1 MFYKASGGSGQR
13 TLSVIPMD
21 VEGYTGQQL
30 RSVSNNGKI
39 VLFLVPLQE
48 EIDTEPLPYDATEFS
63 KMPQVPRVRCQTT
76 MPLQMLALHA
86 QECK

>member
-1 MFYKASGGSGQR
+1 
-13 TLSVIPMD
+13 MD
-21 VEGYTGQQL
+21 AEGYTGQQL

-48 EIDTEPLPYDATEFS
+48 EMDTEPLPYNAAEFS
-63 KMPQVPRVRCQTT
+63 RMPQVPCVRCKTT

-86 QECK
+86 QECKQTTDVSCLA